1 MNHKAAQYR
10 TFFSSQRTAAVGVIL
25 IQCAVLFIMME
36 AATFSVCAAVL
47 ACCGLFAH
55 KKGWLIS
62 LPGDFWVFLLGA
74 VFVVKYSFAPK
85 EFDLDDRFLFT
96 DFTYEVAMFCVV
108 VELCHLYRKQNRE
121 KLPTSFLVFAVI
133 GLVCTCNVRLNGF
146 RRLAMLLMTQ
156 CFLFMS
162 MLFSMKSRRFSQVR
176 QPRGS
181 LWRNSIMWGV
191 LIGSAALGTSLSL
204 LLHRYEHAFE
214 RVVNGYLAIGDRGPA
229 RNGFSNRGGLSDI
242 SSWQSYG
249 GEKVALRVES
259 DAMPGYLRGKVFN
272 EFQMNRWVTTER
284 SRTLAPSPRESV
296 SGELSAEFPDDE
308 HLYLV
313 SETIPKKN
321 RIINVWPVER
331 KTAGHC
337 FAPLEAVAFTCRS
350 KPVSVDRNRIVARQ
364 NEPNVVS
371 YSVIVDSKPSRDGE
385 VVSSDFLQLPGH
397 LDERVVQVAQEL
409 FAGAESPQA
418 KIQLVQQYFQRNF
431 QYRLGVDLPRG
442 EDPLGYFLEHRPP
455 AHCEFFATASAILL
469 RLGGVPSRYVTGY
482 LAQEQSEVDMMWV
495 ARRKD
500 AHAWVEAYDS
510 EEQRWVLVESTPET
524 GVPSPSQTDVWQ
536 NRREAVAHYCRSL
549 QDKFVRGNYLQAL
562 WFLLQPLMWGIVAIG
577 VGIGLQLLLK
587 RRVRRDPTLE
597 FDESEEWPDLVIERQ
612 KMDKM
617 MSRIGFQRE
626 PGETSTRFAE
636 RIALDLEGAHAA
648 RLADWYRQYT
658 VCRYRPGTRRENV
671 EALRAER
678 ETLNQKRFTRINRAR
693 TGDMANA

>member
-10 TFFSSQRTAAVGVIL
+10 IFFSSQRTAAVGVIL

-36 AATFSVCAAVL
+36 AATFSICAAVL
-47 ACCGLFAH
+47 ACCGLLAH
-55 KKGWLIS
+55 KKDWLIS
-62 LPGDFWVFLLGA
+62 LPGDFWVFLLAA

-146 RRLAMLLMTQ
+146 RRLAMLLLTQ

-176 QPRGS
+176 QRRG
-181 LWRNSIMWGV
+181 LVWRNSIMWGV
-191 LIGSAALGTSLSL
+191 LICSAAMGTSLSV
-204 LLHRYEHAFE
+204 LLHRYEHVFE
-214 RVVNGYLAIGDRGPA
+214 RVVNGYLAIGDHGPA
-229 RNGFSNRGGLSDI
+229 RSGFSNRGGLNDI
-242 SSWQSYG
+242 SSWQKYG
-249 GEKVALRVES
+249 GEKVALRLES
-259 DAMPGYLRGKVFN
+259 DSMPGYLRGKVFN

-284 SRTLAPSPRESV
+284 SQTLAPIPRENF
-296 SGELSAEFPDDE
+296 SGELTVGFPDDE

-313 SETIPKKN
+313 SETLPGKN

-337 FAPLEAVAFTCRS
+337 FAPLETVAFTCRS
-350 KPVSVDRNRIVARQ
+350 RPVSVDRNRIVDRQ
-364 NEPNVVS
+364 SEPNVVS
-371 YSVIVDSKPSRDGE
+371 YSVIVESQPSRDEG

-397 LDERVVQVAQEL
+397 LDERVLQAAQEL
-409 FAGAESPQA
+409 FADAESPQE

-431 QYRLGVDLPRG
+431 QYRLGVDLPSG

-482 LAQEQSEVDMMWV
+482 LAQEQSTADKMWV
-495 ARRKD
+495 ARSKD

-510 EEQRWVLVESTPET
+510 DQQRWVLVESTPEA
-524 GVPSPSQTDVWQ
+524 GVPSPSQTGVWQ
-536 NRREAVAHYCRSL
+536 NRREAVAQYFRSL
-549 QDKFVRGNYLQAL
+549 RDKFVRGNYLQVL

-577 VGIGLQLLLK
+577 VGVGIQLLLK
-587 RRVRRDPTLE
+587 RRVHRNPALE
-597 FDESEEWPDLVIERQ
+597 VDESEEWPELILERQ
-612 KMDKM
+612 RMDNM
-617 MSRIGFQRE
+617 MARIGFQRE

-636 RIALDLEGAHAA
+636 RIALDLESTHAA

-658 VCRYRPGTRRENV
+658 ICRYRPGTRRESV

-678 ETLNQKRFTRINRAR
+678 ETLNQKRFMRINGSRVR
-693 TGDMANA
+693 NMTNA